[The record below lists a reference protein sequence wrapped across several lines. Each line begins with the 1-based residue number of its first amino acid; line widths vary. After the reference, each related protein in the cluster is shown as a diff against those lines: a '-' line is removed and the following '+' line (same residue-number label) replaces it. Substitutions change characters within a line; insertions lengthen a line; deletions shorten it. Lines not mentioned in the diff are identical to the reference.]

1 MQKRSLD
8 VNSTWP
14 PLHDLPV
21 LERARGDA
29 PLHLAGQRMLI
40 GATADNGVAFIHA
53 HPRRVL
59 FDMRTGAGEVIS
71 RTPAELI
78 RQIRIGDTDVT
89 EHISVSPAE
98 PVAVWCWR
106 AGEDV
111 EATFAWNVAFGRAD
125 GSTIDPQPN
134 GATLRIVDAN
144 GAAAALFAFSEIV
157 DWSVEPGGPETLRVT
172 ARLHLP
178 AGRDVWLMMTFEPT
192 ADRTANWQPFP
203 DPTRPV
209 VARASAFRKRAREL
223 MRIAAPD
230 DRVAP
235 ALASL
240 IDRVETSLIELPQGI
255 APIAGPPTL
264 TGEPARTSA
273 VDACTI
279 ATASAA
285 LGPTSVPRATL
296 RFLHATRTA
305 NGLVPAEYSSDG
317 ACADASEAA
326 TAAWLSLAARYHAW
340 SADDNLLRELWPDLA
355 RAARAID
362 GSRFGNTLRA
372 LALTAESLGDSGAAS
387 DFRRAAAAAPAPL
400 PGRPLAPARANVRA
414 AQHLLKLV
422 DRVLGLDPDA
432 PRGRLRA
439 RLATPSRWATLR
451 IDNVRLGDARIRL
464 DVEQDSEHTRIVATP
479 TAGAIPIRLILE
491 AVLRR
496 VPARVLIDA
505 RTAQLDLQP
514 LHNRIVA
521 PVQLELDHPRTIEFH
536 FE

>member
-1 MQKRSLD
+1 MQKRSLG
-8 VNSTWP
+8 VNSGWP
-14 PLHDLPV
+14 SLQDLPV

-40 GATADNGVAFIHA
+40 GATADSGVAFIHA

-59 FDMRTGAGEVIS
+59 FNMRTGAGEEIS

-106 AGEDV
+106 AGQD
-111 EATFAWNVAFGRAD
+111 ADAAFAWNVDFGSAD
-125 GSTIDPQPN
+125 GNTIDPQPN
-134 GATLRIVDAN
+134 GAALRIVDAN
-144 GAAAALFAFSEIV
+144 GEAAALFAFSEVV
-157 DWSVEPGGPETLRVT
+157 DWSVEPGATETLRVT

-178 AGRDVWLMMTFEPT
+178 AERDVWLTMTFHTT
-192 ADRTANWQPFP
+192 ADLSANSQPLP

-209 VARASAFRKRAREL
+209 VARAAAFRKRSREL

-240 IDRVETSLIELPQGI
+240 TDRVETSLIELPQGI

-264 TGEPARTSA
+264 TGEPVRTNA
-273 VDACTI
+273 VNACTI

-285 LGPTSVPRATL
+285 LGRASVPRATL
-296 RFLHATRTA
+296 RFLHAVRTV

-355 RAARAID
+355 RAARAIN
-362 GSRFGNTLRA
+362 GSRFGHTLRA

-387 DFRRAAAAAPAPL
+387 DFRRAAAATPAAP

-414 AQHLLKLV
+414 AHHLLKLL

-439 RLATPSRWATLR
+439 RLAAPSRCANLR
-451 IDNVRLGDARIRL
+451 IDNIRLGDARIRL
-464 DVEQDSEHTRIVATP
+464 DIEQDSQHTRIVATP

-491 AVLRR
+491 PVLRR

-514 LHNRIVA
+514 LRNRIVA
-521 PVQLELDHPRTIEFH
+521 PVQLELDHPRTIDFH